1 MKAFIISI
9 LVFCFSLVSSV
20 SSAQEFQGRAEY
32 VYKAQMNLGR
42 WGAKMS
48 EAQKKQI
55 AARLKNRLEKKYILT
70 FNKEASVYDEYEKLD
85 AMSGATDSWGKNFT
99 PGEQYKN
106 VKTKAF
112 IQEQEFYGKKFLVN
126 DALLQIDWK
135 MGTETK
141 KIGNYTCFKATAMIP
156 NSKMAFW
163 EFSWSKLRQEQGE
176 TDEENSE
183 ETKDIEEP
191 MTEVTAWYTPQI
203 PVSQGPSEFWG
214 LPGLILEVSS
224 GSTTMLCSKI
234 VINPEEKAEVE
245 APKRGTEVTKQEY
258 KDIIFKKMK
267 EFRDNRVGRRYNRS

>member
-1 MKAFIISI
+1 MKTFAISI
-9 LVFCFSLVSSV
+9 LVFCCSLISSV
-20 SSAQEFQGRAEY
+20 SISAQEFQGRAEY

-55 AARLKNRLEKKYILT
+55 AVRLKNRLEKKYILT
-70 FNKEASVYDEYEKLD
+70 FNKEASIYDEYEKLD

-112 IQEQEFYGKKFLVN
+112 IQEQEFYGKTFLVN
-126 DALLQIDWK
+126 DTLLEIDWK
-135 MGTETK
+135 METETK
-141 KIGNYTCFKATAMIP
+141 QIGNYKCFKATAMIP
-156 NSKMAFW
+156 SSKMAFW

-176 TDEENSE
+176 TDEENSG
-183 ETKDIEEP
+183 KDKEEP

-234 VINPEEKAEVE
+234 VINPKEKAELKVS
-245 APKRGTEVTKQEY
+245 KRGTEVTKQEY

-267 EFRDNRVGRRYNRS
+267 EFRDNRVGRGYSRS